1 MFQDSLSEGHLYYG
15 RFVAIVAAAML
26 IAVVV
31 PYIAHVL

>member
-15 RFVAIVAAAML
+15 RFVAIIAAAIL

-31 PYIAHVL
+31 PHIPHIL